1 MRILVAVAVAGLAG
15 CSANPQKEVARK
27 AAKAMAG
34 SPETLTAVVSL
45 TMEGTGSLE
54 ESLVVFTRSISFR
67 RERMR
72 EDVIRTGL
80 PALVTAVDGNVAYR
94 LDRDGRPVWES
105 EAEAADRRARIYHHP
120 IGFLLAAFSGNTHLS
135 ENRAEGAEEAVDLT
149 AGGDTYSLYVDSQT
163 HLPTRVV
170 SQRSGG
176 VRETSF
182 SRYQTVHG
190 YTLPYHIVEKSD
202 GQVVAEWSV
211 ERQFAGWDIPGLA
224 APAR

>member
-45 TMEGTGSLE
+45 TMEGTGSVE
-54 ESLVVFTRSISFR
+54 ESPMAFTRSISFR

-72 EDVIRTGL
+72 EDVTRRGL
-80 PALVTAVDGNVAYR
+80 PALVTAVDGKVAYR
-94 LDRDGRPVWES
+94 LDGDGRPVWES
-105 EAEAADRRARIYHHP
+105 EAEAADRRTRIYHHP
-120 IGFLLAAFSGNTHLS
+120 IGFLLAAFSGNTQLS
-135 ENRAEGAEEAVDLT
+135 DSRVEGAEEAVDLT
-149 AGGDTYSLYVDSQT
+149 AGGDRYSLYVDSQT
-163 HLPTRVV
+163 HLPTRIV
-170 SQRSGG
+170 SRKSGR

-182 SRYQTVHG
+182 SGYQKVHG

-202 GQVVAEWSV
+202 GQVVAEWKV
-211 ERQFAGWDIPGLA
+211 ERQFAGWDIPGLV